1 MQKMSKVV
9 GILRSAVHKK
19 RRIVLLLV
27 TLIGLIFI
35 GVYPKQIWEFLLEI
49 FAAFQSIETA
59 REYIKSYGAFAPA
72 VSALLMVFQSVI
84 APLPAFFI
92 TFANGALFGVWWGT
106 LLSWSSAMLGAAG
119 CFYIART
126 LGARHVAKLISQQ
139 AVDKTNQFLGKY
151 GNYAVLIARLIPI
164 LSFDVVSYVAGLTRM
179 RFLGFW
185 IATGIG
191 QLPATVVYAYLGERI
206 SVHTKLMLWGFCI
219 LISISIIIRLVKTN
233 ISSRRRAASSP
244 SRRGF

>member
-1 MQKMSKVV
+1 MVKEVGRCRSVSVQKERCLVFSLVM
-9 GILRSAVHKK
+9 L
-19 RRIVLLLV
+19 IVLTVL
-27 TLIGLIFI
+27 
-35 GVYPKQIWEFLLEI
+35 GVYHKQVWEFLLEI
-49 FAAFQSIETA
+49 FAAFQNIETA

-119 CFYIART
+119 CFYIARL

-139 AVDKTNQFLGKY
+139 AVDKTNQFFEKY
-151 GNYAVLIARLIPI
+151 GNYAILIARLIPI
-164 LSFDVVSYVAGLTRM
+164 LSFDVVSYVAGLTPM

-206 SVHTKLMLWGFCI
+206 SVHTKWLLWGFCI
-219 LISISIIIRLVKTN
+219 IISISIIIWLVKANT
-233 ISSRRRAASSP
+233 SSGRRAL
-244 SRRGF
+244 

>member
-1 MQKMSKVV
+1 MSKGV
-9 GILRSAVHKK
+9 GGLCSAVHKK
-19 RRIVLLLV
+19 RRVVLLLV
-27 TLIGLIFI
+27 ILIGLIFL
-35 GVYPKQIWEFLLEI
+35 GVYPKQIWGFLLEI
-49 FAAFQSIETA
+49 FAAFHSIETA

-84 APLPAFFI
+84 APLPAFII
-92 TFANGALFGVWWGT
+92 TFANGALFGVWWGA

-119 CFYIART
+119 CFYIARA
-126 LGARHVAKLISQQ
+126 LGARHVAKLISQR
-139 AVDKTNQFLGKY
+139 AVEKTNPFFEKY

-164 LSFDVVSYVAGLTRM
+164 LSFDIVSYVAGLTRM

-233 ISSRRRAASSP
+233 TSARRRASPSP